1 MDTEMYLKL
10 CYMVFV
16 IFSISIVLILF
27 NIGFGG
33 YLGITAFF
41 LFGLVVVHGLLFC
54 EDL

>member
-10 CYMVFV
+10 CYIVFV

-27 NIGFGG
+27 NMESGV
-33 YLGITAFF
+33 YLSITAFF